1 MRIAKNVNRM
11 TKPDAVTFENRK
23 VSKLGDGMTIVGIG
37 LIILG
42 RSLQYATQSCFYS
55 TDKETQ
61 DGFNTLYA
69 FFANAAMGGR
79 S

>member
-11 TKPDAVTFENRK
+11 TKPDAVTFENRRIRK
-23 VSKLGDGMTIVGIG
+23 IGDRMMVVGIG

-42 RSLQYATQSCFYS
+42 RSLQYATQNCFYS

-61 DGFNTLYA
+61 DGFDTLYA
-69 FFANAAMGGR
+69 FFANAAMGGH